1 MVLAMFAFAITATG
15 LLYVYWRMHIAPFL
29 PLQKALAATFKDSRP
44 RVEGGQRKIHKGTPR
59 IFRVTMKID
68 FDPDVDVTRTTAFAH
83 RVVAFVREHED
94 LTPWGTLEIRFYWP
108 EPEKTLHEWAL
119 AVELSNGVPRGEK
132 ILDPQP

>member
-59 IFRVTMKID
+59 ILRVTMKID
-68 FDPDVDVTRTTAFAH
+68 FDPNADEARTTTFAN
-83 RVVAFVREHED
+83 RVVAFVREHQD
-94 LTPWGTLEIRFYWP
+94 LAPWEILEIHFYWP
-108 EPEKTLHEWAL
+108 EPEKELHEWVL
-119 AVELSNGVPRGEK
+119 ERSLNDGVPAAR
-132 ILDPQP
+132 